1 MTDPDPR
8 GPKTYGSGPP
18 VLWSGSGSVSFW
30 ASRIRIRHY
39 LYRSFHPQAKKV
51 YKTLISALLWLF
63 KDFLSLKTDA
73 NVASK
78 NNKQKKLE
86 KKLIFGWLASQKA
99 TDDKSRIRIRIR
111 KSWVRIRG
119 SGSVLK
125 CHGSKTLGT
134 TLHVIDKQQICRYQQ
149 YLRYQFTKIYLAE
162 LKFSRKF
169 L

>member
-1 MTDPDPR
+1 LETSKPQKSRNQGSTYFFGLRMKGPVQIMTDPDPR

-86 KKLIFGWLASQKA
+86 KKLIFGWLAS
-99 TDDKSRIRIRIR
+99 
-111 KSWVRIRG
+111 
-119 SGSVLK
+119 
-125 CHGSKTLGT
+125 
-134 TLHVIDKQQICRYQQ
+134 
-149 YLRYQFTKIYLAE
+149 
-162 LKFSRKF
+162 
-169 L
+169 